1 LKQSHFSP
9 ARFFQNRFRKNK
21 NNIISFKAQV
31 NSKVCGHVKD
41 NSKKKNHSTFHVHT
55 ISFALFPNSRM
66 KIAMPLFIIYDLII
80 SICKQFVIFL
90 SEEYANSALKGILH
104 FACKKES

>member
-1 LKQSHFSP
+1 
-9 ARFFQNRFRKNK
+9 
-21 NNIISFKAQV
+21 
-31 NSKVCGHVKD
+31 
-41 NSKKKNHSTFHVHT
+41 
-55 ISFALFPNSRM
+55 M